1 MEAWKAI
8 TQEKWILQL
17 VQEGLSLQFAK
28 IPTESGTRETKFV
41 DTQKT
46 ICILEEVENL
56 LEKNA
61 IERVPKLQEG
71 LGFYSTFFIV
81 PKKDCGF
88 RPILNL
94 RNLNSCLV
102 VPHFKMETLRRI
114 ICALEKGDWALSIDL
129 KDAYFHVAVHPKFRK
144 YLRFCIQGKH
154 FQFRAMPFGLAT
166 APRIFTKL
174 MSAVGSYLRS
184 RKIQIYMY
192 LDDWLIKNQ
201 DKHLLR
207 QQISQVLEVIQGLGL
222 LVNWTKSQLE
232 PTQTIQYLGSVFSL
246 KDGVVYPTM
255 DRYCKLQEALQNL
268 SNQDQV
274 TAQTFLQLLG
284 LMASFIDLTPFSRL
298 HMRPIQFYVLSWWK
312 PHKDSMYQTIPVKET
327 LFQHLQWWTR
337 YNNLFA
343 GIPLATHTITIWTD
357 ASMFGWGA
365 HMEDQQVSGVWN
377 PQQSAQ
383 HINWL
388 ELKAVDLAL
397 HHFRHQIVGKSVLLR
412 CDNSTVVSYIY
423 KQGGTKSFQMCCLAW
438 EVFQWSLQKGIVL
451 KAAHI
456 PGKRNILADHLSRG
470 GSRAKTTEWSLC
482 QEIVKIIFDIFT
494 TPNIDLFATK
504 ENRKLQTYCSPFPDP
519 LAWATDALSV
529 NWTGMYAYAFPPP
542 ILIPQVLRKVLRE
555 ECVLLLVAPFAPR
568 QSWYPQL
575 LNLLVEFP
583 RKLPALEGMLTQK
596 RGQFVHPS
604 PESLNLVVWKITRNQ
619 NLQNDFLRKL
629 GNTSS
634 NPAGRLQGRCMMPD
648 SPYIEAGVIKGKS
661 VRILQ
666 L

>member
-61 IERVPKLQEG
+61 IERVPKPQEG

-81 PKKDCGF
+81 PKKDGGF

-184 RKIQIYMY
+184 RQIQIYMY

-255 DRYCKLQEALQNL
+255 DRYRKLQEALQNL
-268 SNQDQV
+268 SSQDQV

-312 PHKDSMYQTIPVKET
+312 PHKDSMFRRFRSRKPYSSI
-327 LFQHLQWWTR
+327 
-337 YNNLFA
+337 YNGGPGTA
-343 GIPLATHTITIWTD
+343 IC
-357 ASMFGWGA
+357 
-365 HMEDQQVSGVWN
+365 
-377 PQQSAQ
+377 
-383 HINWL
+383 
-388 ELKAVDLAL
+388 
-397 HHFRHQIVGKSVLLR
+397 LL
-412 CDNSTVVSYIY
+412 
-423 KQGGTKSFQMCCLAW
+423 G
-438 EVFQWSLQKGIVL
+438 
-451 KAAHI
+451 
-456 PGKRNILADHLSRG
+456 
-470 GSRAKTTEWSLC
+470 
-482 QEIVKIIFDIFT
+482 
-494 TPNIDLFATK
+494 
-504 ENRKLQTYCSPFPDP
+504 
-519 LAWATDALSV
+519 
-529 NWTGMYAYAFPPP
+529 
-542 ILIPQVLRKVLRE
+542 
-555 ECVLLLVAPFAPR
+555 
-568 QSWYPQL
+568 
-575 LNLLVEFP
+575 
-583 RKLPALEGMLTQK
+583 
-596 RGQFVHPS
+596 
-604 PESLNLVVWKITRNQ
+604 
-619 NLQNDFLRKL
+619 FL
-629 GNTSS
+629 
-634 NPAGRLQGRCMMPD
+634 
-648 SPYIEAGVIKGKS
+648 
-661 VRILQ
+661 
-666 L
+666 